1 VASMALGAAEAA
13 MDIAIQYAKER
24 IQFGSPLSEKQGYTH
39 KLVVPH
45 MVRLEAAAAY
55 IDEMA
60 LEVDRDGEKDIQV
73 EGSIAKLFTTEAAN
87 KAADDAMQALGGY
100 GYITEFEVEKIK
112 RDVKI
117 TCIYEGTSEI
127 QQNII
132 STYRWKIS
140 RKTKGEFYNRLSSE
154 MATLETTFKNGGAS
168 LLGCC
173 ARLLNEAINRVHDKR
188 LTRQQYVMFALAD
201 LMTHVE
207 VGASLARKAA
217 GLTKGEHPDAEKLRA
232 MSRIFANEVAQLAA
246 KNIPLTLMGTGAFSP
261 EEVATILGHL
271 NYAVLI
277 LGYDKLIVE
286 MDTVADI
293 LFERET

>member
-1 VASMALGAAEAA
+1 V
-13 MDIAIQYAKER
+13 
-24 IQFGSPLSEKQGYTH
+24 
-39 KLVVPH
+39 
-45 MVRLEAAAAY
+45 VRLEAAAAY
-55 IDEMA
+55 LEEMA

-87 KAADDAMQALGGY
+87 NAADDAMQALGGY
-100 GYITEFEVEKIK
+100 GYISEFEVEKIK

-132 STYRWKIS
+132 GTYRWKIS

-154 MATLETTFKNGGAS
+154 MANLETSFKNGGGA
-168 LLGCC
+168 LLGLC
-173 ARLLNEAINRVHDKR
+173 ARLLNETIGRVHDKR
-188 LTRQQYVMFALAD
+188 LIRQQYVMFGLAD
-201 LMTHVE
+201 LMTHLE

-217 GLTKGEHPDAEKLRA
+217 GLTKDGHPDAVKIRA

-246 KNIPLTLMGTGAFSP
+246 KNIPLILLGTGVFSP
-261 EEVATILGHL
+261 EEMTTYLHDL
-271 NYAVLI
+271 NYAALM
-277 LGYDKLIVE
+277 LGYDKVIME

-293 LFERET
+293 LFERKT